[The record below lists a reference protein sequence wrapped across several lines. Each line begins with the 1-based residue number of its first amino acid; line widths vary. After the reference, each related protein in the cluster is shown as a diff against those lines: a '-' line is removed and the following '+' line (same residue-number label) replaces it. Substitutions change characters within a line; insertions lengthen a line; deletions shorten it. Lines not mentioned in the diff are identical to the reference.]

1 MTDTLFTDKDD
12 CAYCCQANYYKGL
25 SPSKIGKGQRTHIIE
40 YKEDNKKGYISEEIA
55 QTLTTLD
62 VKRYRVR
69 KLTPTEYG
77 RLQAFP
83 MEHWEQVVSDSQAY
97 KQFGNAVTTTVAT
110 GVAESITDF
119 LSHVGILK
127 EDTTMEEMNKA
138 TSAQAQTENPA
149 IAQITAIL
157 QPKKERLT
165 ELMNEESQLRTEV
178 EALELAIST
187 IQNGGKENA

>member
-1 MTDTLFTDKDD
+1 MKILDK
-12 CAYCCQANYYKGL
+12 
-25 SPSKIGKGQRTHIIE
+25 
-40 YKEDNKKGYISEEIA
+40 
-55 QTLTTLD
+55 
-62 VKRYRVR
+62 KRYRVR
-69 KLTPTEYG
+69 NLTPTEYG

-138 TSAQAQTENPA
+138 TSTQAQTENPA

-187 IQNGGKENA
+187 IQNGGNKNA

>member
-1 MTDTLFTDKDD
+1 MKTLND
-12 CAYCCQANYYKGL
+12 Y
-25 SPSKIGKGQRTHIIE
+25 
-40 YKEDNKKGYISEEIA
+40 
-55 QTLTTLD
+55 
-62 VKRYRVR
+62 
-69 KLTPTEYG
+69 
-77 RLQAFP
+77 
-83 MEHWEQVVSDSQAY
+83 WEQVVSDSQAY

-138 TSAQAQTENPA
+138 TSTQAQTENPA

-187 IQNGGKENA
+187 IQNGGNKNA

>member
-1 MTDTLFTDKDD
+1 MKILDK
-12 CAYCCQANYYKGL
+12 
-25 SPSKIGKGQRTHIIE
+25 
-40 YKEDNKKGYISEEIA
+40 
-55 QTLTTLD
+55 
-62 VKRYRVR
+62 KRYRVR

-138 TSAQAQTENPA
+138 TSTQTENPA

-187 IQNGGKENA
+187 IQNGGNKNA

>member
-1 MTDTLFTDKDD
+1 MKILDK
-12 CAYCCQANYYKGL
+12 
-25 SPSKIGKGQRTHIIE
+25 
-40 YKEDNKKGYISEEIA
+40 
-55 QTLTTLD
+55 
-62 VKRYRVR
+62 KRYRVR

-110 GVAESITDF
+110 SVAESITDF

-157 QPKKERLT
+157 QPKDDICKRMDDT
-165 ELMNEESQLRTEV
+165 ARELR
-178 EALELAIST
+178 
-187 IQNGGKENA
+187 NGGNRQ